1 MTGEDG
7 QKTHLLRALR
17 AGREALLWKLEGL
30 SERDV
35 RWPVVPTGTNLLGL
49 VKHVAS
55 VEAGYLGD
63 VFGRP
68 WPEPLPWFE
77 DGAEPN
83 ADMWATADE
92 SRASVLGL
100 YERVRAHSEATV
112 AALPLDAPGVV
123 PWWSPGKRDVTLHQ
137 VLVHLVA
144 ETSRHAGHAD
154 LVRELLDGAAGVRE
168 GGSNLPEQDEAWW
181 RAYRARL
188 EAGRGGRR
196 AVTPQASACA
206 AARPAARPLNRQ
218 PPRKVPSR
226 AL

>member
-1 MTGEDG
+1 MTTEDDR
-7 QKTHLLRALR
+7 KAHLLGALR
-17 AGREALLWKLEGL
+17 AGREALLWKLDGL

-49 VKHVAS
+49 VKHLAS

-68 WPEPLPWFE
+68 SPERLPWFE
-77 DGAEPN
+77 DDAEPN
-83 ADMWATADE
+83 ADLWATPEE

-100 YERVRAHSEATV
+100 WERVREHSEATV

-123 PWWSPGKRDVTLHQ
+123 PWWAPERRAVTLHQ

-144 ETSRHAGHAD
+144 ETHRHAGHAD
-154 LVRELLDGAAGVRE
+154 LVRELLDGAAGLRA

-181 RAYRARL
+181 AAYRARL
-188 EAGRGGRR
+188 EA
-196 AVTPQASACA
+196 A
-206 AARPAARPLNRQ
+206 AEAAQ
-218 PPRKVPSR
+218 G
-226 AL
+226 

>member
-1 MTGEDG
+1 MATEDDRA
-7 QKTHLLRALR
+7 HLMGALR

-49 VKHVAS
+49 VKHLAS

-68 WPEPLPWFE
+68 SPERLPWFE

-83 ADMWATADE
+83 ADMWATAQE
-92 SRASVLGL
+92 SRASVLEL
-100 YERVRAHSEATV
+100 WERVRAHSEATV

-123 PWWSPGKRDVTLHQ
+123 PWWPPERRAVTLHQ

-144 ETSRHAGHAD
+144 ETHRHAGHAD
-154 LVRELLDGAAGVRE
+154 LVRELLDGAAGLRA
-168 GGSNLPEQDEAWW
+168 GNGNLPEQDAAWW
-181 RAYRARL
+181 GAYRARL
-188 EAGRGGRR
+188 EAAAEAAGG
-196 AVTPQASACA
+196 
-206 AARPAARPLNRQ
+206 
-218 PPRKVPSR
+218 
-226 AL
+226 

>member
-1 MTGEDG
+1 MTTEDDH
-7 QKTHLLRALR
+7 KAHLLRALQ
-17 AGREALLWKLEGL
+17 AAREALLWKLDGL

-49 VKHVAS
+49 VKHLAS

-68 WPEPLPWFE
+68 SPERLPWFE

-83 ADMWATADE
+83 ADMWATAEE
-92 SRASVLGL
+92 SRASVLAL
-100 YERVRAHSEATV
+100 YERVRAHSQATV

-123 PWWSPGKRDVTLHQ
+123 PWWAPAKRDVTLHQ

-144 ETSRHAGHAD
+144 ETARHAGHAD
-154 LVRELLDGAAGVRE
+154 LVRELLDGAAGVRP

-181 RAYRARL
+181 RDYRSRL
-188 EAGRGGRR
+188 EL
-196 AVTPQASACA
+196 A
-206 AARPAARPLNRQ
+206 AEAAPDE
-218 PPRKVPSR
+218 
-226 AL
+226 